1 MSKLNENIFPAPKM
15 NISFVYFAYL
25 IEWRQKV
32 DRIFSLPTNVF
43 LKQKVDRIF
52 PFPTNVFVESTTFAF
67 VSYVCWFDINFDL
80 IAEINFSN

>member
-1 MSKLNENIFPAPKM
+1 M
-15 NISFVYFAYL
+15 
-25 IEWRQKV
+25 

-52 PFPTNVFVESTTFAF
+52 PFPTNVFVESTAFAF

>member
-32 DRIFSLPTNVF
+32 DRIFSFLQMYFLNKKLDPTFSLPTN
-43 LKQKVDRIF
+43 I
-52 PFPTNVFVESTTFAF
+52 FVESTAFAF
-67 VSYVCWFDINFDL
+67 VSYVCWFDIHFKL
-80 IAEINFSN
+80 IAQ